1 MDEFEQILCV
11 YTCILWYVV
20 YRFARYTSINC
31 CELSVA
37 LYQNVTIYN
46 IYFDKSQN
54 NKVVLVSI
62 DLRNDSLV
70 SNKKENKLNF

>member
-1 MDEFEQILCV
+1 MDDFEQILCV

-20 YRFARYTSINC
+20 YRLACYTSTNC
-31 CELSVA
+31 GELSVA

-46 IYFDKSQN
+46 VYLDKSQN
-54 NKVVLVSI
+54 KQVVFVSI

-70 SNKKENKLNF
+70 SNKEDNKLNF